1 MLDKT
6 DDYRIDKTPMPSLP
20 FRTALV
26 GRTGAG
32 KTSVLGNLLLRKEM
46 YKGMWKPEDIYIISG
61 SLKGDAK
68 IQTIIKQLEVPKSN
82 LFDRYDPEVLD
93 AVYEEIC
100 ERYNEAVDDG
110 KVPKH
115 SLIILD
121 DVSYTGRLAAVGAK
135 DCPLLRVA
143 MNSRKYLCSL
153 LVTAQKY
160 SQLATA
166 LRENLS
172 SALIGQSTN
181 KQIELIENDFNFL
194 PSKKEFVALFR
205 KQTEDPHQYFTLNH
219 EHPAVYLDHD
229 WSPLDSSIY
238 QSP

>member
-6 DDYRIDKTPMPSLP
+6 DEYRIDKSPMPSLP

-46 YKGMWKPEDIYIISG
+46 YSGSWSPENIYIISG

-82 LFDRYDPEVLD
+82 LFDHYDPAVLD
-93 AVYEEIC
+93 AIYEEIC
-100 ERYNEAVDDG
+100 ERYTEAKDDG

-135 DCPLLRVA
+135 DDPLLRVA

-172 SALIGQSTN
+172 SAMIGQSTN
-181 KQIELIENDFNFL
+181 KQIQLIENDFNFL
-194 PSKKEFVALFR
+194 PTKKEFVDLFR
-205 KQTEDPHQYFTLNH
+205 QQTEGTHEYAIFSH

-229 WSPLDSSIY
+229 WEPLETSIY